1 MRPFHTL
8 LCLLALALVAT
19 APLIAAPEEVNP
31 VETKLREAVRDTML
45 KLRDA
50 QGQVAA
56 AQAAQIAAETKIKE
70 LTAKNESLGKELV
83 AERNVS
89 ANMIS
94 DLTTK
99 LEERGT
105 LITSLQ
111 ASIEKWKKSYNGATA
126 LAAKK
131 ESERAKLEARSIGLE
146 RLVNELQVK
155 NVEMFKAGMDTLDR
169 YERFGFG
176 DALLA
181 REPFIGTTRVKF
193 KNAIQDQT
201 DKLTEARIK
210 PQDPNAQPNAGPAA
224 PGSSQP
230 APSSQ
235 PSASPEPSPAKKTA
249 QSDDK
254 PPVAAASGA
263 AKPAAQTKTGA
274 KAAPFEQG
282 NSDTDAKP
290 AKKSKPQA

>member
-1 MRPFHTL
+1 MRPFQTL
-8 LCLLALALVAT
+8 LRQLALALVAAT
-19 APLIAAPEEVNP
+19 PLIAAPEEVNP

-56 AQAAQIAAETKIKE
+56 AQAAQIAAEAKIKE
-70 LTAKNESLGKELV
+70 LTAKNETLGKELV

-99 LEERGT
+99 LDERAA

-131 ESERAKLEARSIGLE
+131 ESERAKFEARSIELD
-146 RLVNELQVK
+146 RLVNALQVK
-155 NVEMFKAGMDTLDR
+155 NIEMFKAGMDTLDR
-169 YERFGFG
+169 YEKFGFG

-210 PQDPNAQPNAGPAA
+210 PQDPNAPPNAGPAA

-230 APSSQ
+230 PAAQQNSAP
-235 PSASPEPSPAKKTA
+235 PEPAPAKKTDGA
-249 QSDDK
+249 DDK
-254 PPVAAASGA
+254 PPVAAAPGST
-263 AKPAAQTKTGA
+263 KPAAQTKTGA

-282 NSDTDAKP
+282 TSDTDAKP